1 MSTEKPH
8 PISLQTVL
16 FVRSTV
22 IAIQAHIPDG
32 MLISTNPENN
42 IAVTKVEGQP
52 GQYNA
57 SMRTVINQAMEST
70 SPYHIDME
78 CIGVFTADDTL
89 SEEEALRGVTITA
102 HSVLY
107 GAIRES
113 VLWLT
118 SRQPFGPLML
128 GLSVL
133 KTQPAPEAAA
143 P

>member
-1 MSTEKPH
+1 M
-8 PISLQTVL
+8 
-16 FVRSTV
+16 
-22 IAIQAHIPDG
+22 AIQSHMPGEVLVSA
-32 MLISTNPENN
+32 SPENN
-42 IAVTKVEGQP
+42 IQVGKVDGQK

-57 SMRTVINQAMEST
+57 SMRTVVNPSMDAS

-78 CIGVFTADDTL
+78 CIGVFLADDTL

-133 KTQPAPEAAA
+133 RPASSGAAVST

>member
-8 PISLQTVL
+8 PITLQTVL

-22 IAIQAHIPDG
+22 VAIQAHVPDEG
-32 MLISTNPENN
+32 MVSASPENN
-42 IAVTKVEGQP
+42 IVINKVEGQP
-52 GQYNA
+52 GHYNA
-57 SMRTVINQAMEST
+57 SMRTVINPEMEPN
-70 SPYHIDME
+70 SPYLIDME
-78 CIGVFTADDTL
+78 CIAIFVADDTL

-102 HSVLY
+102 HNVLY

-133 KTQPAPEAAA
+133 KSAPAAA
-143 P
+143 ATAP